1 MAGWEVHK
9 VVSPTGNAYNWNVAT
24 IDHYSSLSGAM
35 NPFPNGFD
43 WPEGLEEINNLLP
56 NGKFT
61 RSVIYEVVFYEG
73 LDASK

>member
-1 MAGWEVHK
+1 MYLGDIVNK
-9 VVSPTGNAYNWNVAT
+9 ML
-24 IDHYSSLSGAM
+24 SLEQLA
-35 NPFPNGFD
+35 
-43 WPEGLEEINNLLP
+43 EGLEEINNLLP

>member
-1 MAGWEVHK
+1 
-9 VVSPTGNAYNWNVAT
+9 
-24 IDHYSSLSGAM
+24 M